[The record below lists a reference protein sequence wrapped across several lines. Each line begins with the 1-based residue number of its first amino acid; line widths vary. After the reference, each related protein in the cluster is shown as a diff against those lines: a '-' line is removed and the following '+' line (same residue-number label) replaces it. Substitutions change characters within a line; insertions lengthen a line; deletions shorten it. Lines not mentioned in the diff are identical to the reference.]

1 MVDEVTD
8 SSNKEHFMLC
18 LKWVVEDLN
27 PHEELIALHLVA
39 NIYVDTVK
47 TCILDVLIH
56 MNLTLKN

>member
-8 SSNKEHFMLC
+8 SSNKEHFVLC

-47 TCILDVLIH
+47 TCILVW
-56 MNLTLKN
+56 MS